1 MLAPWIEPRSPTL
14 QADSLLSEPPGNIV
28 ILSQCPFIYMCVYVL
43 IFTSNIGKN
52 MVKMKFSCTAFA
64 NVKCYSKF
72 GNLAVSCK
80 VNYTVTYVL
89 VILRSL
95 TRRK

>member
-14 QADSLLSEPPGNIV
+14 QADSLLSEPPGNRI
-28 ILSQCPFIYMCVYVL
+28 ILSQCPFIYVCVL
-43 IFTSNIGKN
+43 IFMSNIHKN
-52 MVKMKFSCTAFA
+52 MVKMKFPFTAFV
-64 NVKCYSKF
+64 NVKYYSKF
-72 GNLAVSCK
+72 GYPEVSCK

-95 TRRK
+95 TKRK